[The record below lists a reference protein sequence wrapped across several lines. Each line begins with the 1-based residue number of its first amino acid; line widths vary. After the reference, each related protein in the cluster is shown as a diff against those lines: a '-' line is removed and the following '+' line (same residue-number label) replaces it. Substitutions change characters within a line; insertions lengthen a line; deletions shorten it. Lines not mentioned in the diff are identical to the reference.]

1 MYEHQ
6 LQPEINR
13 DGISLIRLLL
23 EHFQE
28 AKVKFCL
35 RFDRTNE
42 RMFVLRMGSYTEEI
56 SSWLPLIWPFLSRS
70 VFNRPR
76 SESLCL
82 LSLSV
87 NLTQSW
93 KKNLRGNCVLIV
105 NSTGLKFSY
114 STLPQSC
121 FFWDYY
127 ISKSLT
133 LFTASEIIYVSPLRS
148 NKIPFLAIVL

>member
-1 MYEHQ
+1 
-6 LQPEINR
+6 
-13 DGISLIRLLL
+13 
-23 EHFQE
+23 
-28 AKVKFCL
+28 
-35 RFDRTNE
+35 
-42 RMFVLRMGSYTEEI
+42 MFVLRMGSYAEEI

-76 SESLCL
+76 SESLSL

-133 LFTASEIIYVSPLRS
+133 LFTASEIIYICVTFTVKQNS
-148 NKIPFLAIVL
+148 FLSYRNLIIWVFFIVIGCLWIISQQVKVLESLES

>member
-1 MYEHQ
+1 
-6 LQPEINR
+6 
-13 DGISLIRLLL
+13 
-23 EHFQE
+23 
-28 AKVKFCL
+28 
-35 RFDRTNE
+35 
-42 RMFVLRMGSYTEEI
+42 MFVLRMGSYTEEI

-76 SESLCL
+76 SESLSL

-133 LFTASEIIYVSPLRS
+133 LFTLFVTFTVKQNSFLSYRNLIIWV
-148 NKIPFLAIVL
+148 FFIVIGCLWIISQQVKVLKSLES